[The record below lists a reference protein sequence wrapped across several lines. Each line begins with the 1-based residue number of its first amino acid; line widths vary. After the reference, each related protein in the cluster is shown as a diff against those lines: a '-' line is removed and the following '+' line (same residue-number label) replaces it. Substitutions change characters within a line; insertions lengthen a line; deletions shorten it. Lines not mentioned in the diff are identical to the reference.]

1 MRIFKIK
8 SVSLDVRIF
17 SGRRGLIYKA
27 KGLIEEMYGLTLSL
41 IVGFLLGSS
50 AVWLVS
56 RINDRYTRREEAL
69 SRLLL
74 KRAKR
79 Y

>member
-1 MRIFKIK
+1 M
-8 SVSLDVRIF
+8 V
-17 SGRRGLIYKA
+17 
-27 KGLIEEMYGLTLSL
+27 GLTLSL

-56 RINDRYTRREEAL
+56 QINDRYTQREETL

-74 KRAKR
+74 KRAKK

>member
-1 MRIFKIK
+1 
-8 SVSLDVRIF
+8 
-17 SGRRGLIYKA
+17 
-27 KGLIEEMYGLTLSL
+27 LIEEMVGLTLSL

-56 RINDRYTRREEAL
+56 RINDRYTQREEAL

-74 KRAKR
+74 KRAKK

>member
-1 MRIFKIK
+1 M
-8 SVSLDVRIF
+8 VS
-17 SGRRGLIYKA
+17 
-27 KGLIEEMYGLTLSL
+27 LTLSL
-41 IVGFLLGSS
+41 IFGFLLGTS

-56 RINDRYTRREEAL
+56 RINDRYTQREESR